1 MATQQTQ
8 VLGRALL
15 TPGVALLF
23 IWMIVPLAMT
33 IYFSTL
39 HYNLLDP
46 ETEGFVGL
54 ENYRYFLTDPAFLTS
69 LRNTLVLVG
78 SVLAIT
84 IFLGTPLALLLDQPV
99 IGRSVVRLMVIAPF
113 FVMPTVS
120 ALVWKNLLMHPVS
133 GLFARGATLIGA
145 TPIDWFTDA
154 PLLAVI
160 LIVAWQWLP
169 FATLILL
176 TALQSQDEEQ
186 KEAAEMDG
194 AGALSTFIHLTL
206 PHLAR
211 PITVVILIETI
222 FFPILWMVLTSFKTE
237 LEAFTI
243 PPSFLFFEWTTENY
257 ATVQDRSDYFL
268 HAMNSV
274 IIAGGST
281 VIAALIAVPAAW
293 SMAFAPTK
301 RTKDI
306 LLWMLSTKMMPA
318 VGVLVPIYLLFKNL
332 GLLDSLSGLVA
343 ILCLG
348 NLPIV
353 VWMLFTYFKEIPRDI
368 LEAARMDG
376 ATIRRELV
384 YVLLPMAIPG
394 IASTLLLNL
403 ILAWNEAFWTLN
415 LSTSKAAPLTV
426 FIASYSSP
434 EGLFWAKL
442 SAASTMAIAPILV
455 LGWFCQRQLVRGLT
469 FGAVK

>member
-39 HYNLLDP
+39 HYNMLDP

-54 ENYRYFLTDPAFLTS
+54 DNYRYFLTDPAFLTS

-84 IFLGTPLALLLDQPV
+84 ILLGTPLALLLDQAV
-99 IGRSVVRLMVIAPF
+99 VGRSIVRLMVI
-113 FVMPTVS
+113 

-133 GLFARGATLIGA
+133 GLFAWISTLLGV

-194 AGALSTFIHLTL
+194 ASPLSTFVYLTL

-222 FFPILWMVLTSFKTE
+222 FLLTVFAEIFVTTGGGPG
-237 LEAFTI
+237 LQTTNIAFLI
-243 PPSFLFFEWTTENY
+243 YS
-257 ATVQDRSDYFL
+257 Q
-268 HAMNSV
+268 
-274 IIAGGST
+274 
-281 VIAALIAVPAAW
+281 ALIQ
-293 SMAFAPTK
+293 F
-301 RTKDI
+301 D
-306 LLWMLSTKMMPA
+306 
-318 VGVLVPIYLLFKNL
+318 VGNASA
-332 GLLDSLSGLVA
+332 GGLVA
-343 ILCLG
+343 VVIA
-348 NLPIV
+348 NIV
-353 VWMLFTYFKEIPRDI
+353 AFFLVRIIGRN
-368 LEAARMDG
+368 LEA
-376 ATIRRELV
+376 
-384 YVLLPMAIPG
+384 
-394 IASTLLLNL
+394 
-403 ILAWNEAFWTLN
+403 
-415 LSTSKAAPLTV
+415 
-426 FIASYSSP
+426 
-434 EGLFWAKL
+434 
-442 SAASTMAIAPILV
+442 
-455 LGWFCQRQLVRGLT
+455 
-469 FGAVK
+469 

>member
-15 TPGVALLF
+15 TPAVALLF

-39 HYNLLDP
+39 HYSLLDP
-46 ETEGFVGL
+46 GTESFVGL

-133 GLFARGATLIGA
+133 GLFAWGATLIGA

-186 KEAAEMDG
+186 KVFAEIFVTTG
-194 AGALSTFIHLTL
+194 GGPGLQTTNIAF
-206 PHLAR
+206 
-211 PITVVILIETI
+211 LIY
-222 FFPILWMVLTSFKTE
+222 S
-237 LEAFTI
+237 
-243 PPSFLFFEWTTENY
+243 
-257 ATVQDRSDYFL
+257 Q
-268 HAMNSV
+268 
-274 IIAGGST
+274 
-281 VIAALIAVPAAW
+281 ALIQY
-293 SMAFAPTK
+293 
-301 RTKDI
+301 D
-306 LLWMLSTKMMPA
+306 
-318 VGVLVPIYLLFKNL
+318 VGNASA
-332 GLLDSLSGLVA
+332 GGLVA
-343 ILCLG
+343 VVIA
-348 NLPIV
+348 NIV
-353 VWMLFTYFKEIPRDI
+353 
-368 LEAARMDG
+368 
-376 ATIRRELV
+376 
-384 YVLLPMAIPG
+384 
-394 IASTLLLNL
+394 
-403 ILAWNEAFWTLN
+403 AF
-415 LSTSKAAPLTV
+415 
-426 FIASYSSP
+426 F
-434 EGLFWAKL
+434 
-442 SAASTMAIAPILV
+442 
-455 LGWFCQRQLVRGLT
+455 LVRIVGRNLET
-469 FGAVK
+469 